1 MKHDTAG
8 AGHRAHCDLSREEY
22 WRSVLRDFAGSGQ
35 SVRAFCASRGLS
47 EPSFYSWRRT
57 LAERDARSPA
67 VATPVQ
73 TPAFVPIHVA
83 EENGERIEIVL
94 RGDRRVRLCGPV
106 DRAALAEIVAALEGL
121 PSRLE
126 SVR

>member
-1 MKHDTAG
+1 MKHNTSRAG
-8 AGHRAHCDLSREEY
+8 QGPQRHGSREEF
-22 WRSVLRDFAGSGQ
+22 WRDTLGQFAASGK
-35 SVRAFCASRGLS
+35 SVRAFCAGRGLS